1 MFDSVQV
8 LLGEVLACGAPTPAE
23 DCREQA
29 AGELS
34 EHDLD
39 ADVLVERIAAAERLS
54 HAVAAAQT
62 RDIHALATARLA
74 ADRDRAGVGTRLEGR
89 TTAFEVGLACRV
101 SAQSATSRILAARR
115 LVQEHPVLLAL
126 ADGGQVLA
134 WALRLVLRQTDVLD
148 PDQCQRVDALLGA
161 DVTGD
166 DG

>member
-101 SAQSATSRILAARR
+101 SAQSATSRCWHGVCGWCCAR
-115 LVQEHPVLLAL
+115 PTCWTPISAS
-126 ADGGQVLA
+126 GSTPS
-134 WALRLVLRQTDVLD
+134 WALTSPAR
-148 PDQCQRVDALLGA
+148 
-161 DVTGD
+161 TG
-166 DG
+166 